1 MKRIIKLYL
10 IIIVFKQNN
19 IDKKGKFTPALQTR
33 LGNCSLIHTLNE
45 TIHYHIKPQKKAL
58 VTKTAAVRDLNK
70 KKKRSYWKT
79 CFTIC

>member
-33 LGNCSLIHTLNE
+33 LGNCSLFNTLKE
-45 TIHYHIKPQKKAL
+45 TI
-58 VTKTAAVRDLNK
+58 NK
-70 KKKRSYWKT
+70 N
-79 CFTIC
+79 